1 MARSKNT
8 AVPEVTDTP
17 IDGELISQAQAESA
31 ERCALVLKQ
40 FGDGLPFDLVRYEHV
55 VRSHLARSAEEAL
68 AAGRALVVVREHAA
82 HGDWQGFLTNV
93 GLDRTLAKRMMQA
106 AVKFS
111 NGATSHHLIEA
122 AGTKSKIFELMVLDD
137 DDLQALNDG
146 GTVAGLE
153 LDDVARLSVSELRKA
168 LRDARDE
175 HKAKDQLLA
184 DKNTKLDKLE
194 GEVVAAKRRLEKMN
208 ADEVA
213 DQLRREVSAETL
225 TVEQTIRQTIRDG
238 VSKLMDHGRD
248 TGANHAAFLAGVL
261 SQVRQSLDEIAAEF
275 AISQTVAAR
284 PEWASAEA

>member
-8 AVPEVTDTP
+8 AFPEIADTP
-17 IDGELISQAQAESA
+17 IGGDVITQAQAETA

-68 AAGRALVVVREHAA
+68 AAGRALIVVREHVA
-82 HGDWQGFLTNV
+82 HGEWRGFLDRI
-93 GLDRTLAKRMMQA
+93 GLEPRLAQRMAQA
-106 AVKFS
+106 SFKFS
-111 NGATSHHLIEA
+111 NASTSTHLIEA
-122 AGTKSKIFELMVLDD
+122 AGSKSKLFELMVLDD
-137 DDLQALNDG
+137 EDVQALNDG

-153 LDDVARLSVSELRKA
+153 LDDISRLSVSELRKA
-168 LRDARDE
+168 LRDAREE
-175 HKAKDQLLA
+175 HKAKDQLLT